1 MFTLLTT
8 FNVSHTAPLGESVG
22 LFLICFALF
31 ITIDVTFNEI
41 FIGSTLNAS
50 LNLEIKQELK
60 HYS

>member
-1 MFTLLTT
+1 M
-8 FNVSHTAPLGESVG
+8 
-22 LFLICFALF
+22 
-31 ITIDVTFNEI
+31 DVMFNEI